1 MDYAAAA
8 ARLQDRIDQV
18 SRITEVPGEITRT
31 YLSPAMREANNLVC
45 EWMNG
50 AGFSGHV
57 DSAGNARGWFQGPEP
72 DSPVLLTGSHLDTVR
87 DAGRFDGPLGVLLPI
102 VAVEMLRKSGWQPP
116 FSILN
121 FGFADE
127 EGVRF
132 QIGCLGSKAVTGRLT
147 EADLAL
153 RDRDGRSLREVIEE
167 FSGAPLRLPEL
178 PSQLMGYIEVHIE
191 QGPEL
196 ARWGHPLAIVTG
208 INAQTRLRVNFRGE
222 AGHAGTVPMLARR
235 DAFAGLAEFAWFLER
250 YARTTRGLVA
260 TIGDVR
266 VRPGAGNV
274 IPAIAEFSIDVRH
287 ALRTQV
293 ESACSALEREA
304 RRICE
309 VRRLECEWA
318 EVDAMPAVEFSES
331 LTRTLCDAALASGY
345 PVMRLRSG
353 AGHDAMVLADV
364 CPAAMLFVRCRDGVS
379 HHPSEYV
386 SIQDMEAALKVYCEF
401 LRRLRP

>member
-8 ARLQDRIDQV
+8 ARLLDRIDQL

-45 EWMNG
+45 GWMNE
-50 AGFSGHV
+50 AGFSGEV
-57 DSAGNARGWFQGPEP
+57 DSAGNVRGWLQGPEP

-102 VAVEMLRKSGWQPP
+102 VAVEVLRESGWQPP

-147 EADLAL
+147 DADLAL
-153 RDRDGRSLREVIEE
+153 RGRDGRSLRQVMEE
-167 FSGAPLRLPEL
+167 FGGAPLRLPEL
-178 PSQLMGYIEVHIE
+178 PSRLMGYVEVHIE

-196 ARWGHPLAIVTG
+196 ERWGHPLAIVTG
-208 INAQTRLRVNFRGE
+208 INAQTRLRVIFRGE

-235 DAFAGLAEFAWFLER
+235 DAFAGLAEFACFVEH
-250 YARTTRGLVA
+250 YARATSGLVA
-260 TIGDVR
+260 TIGEVR

-274 IPAIAEFSIDVRH
+274 IPAIAEFSVDVRH
-287 ALRTQV
+287 ALRAQV
-293 ESACSALEREA
+293 ESACSEFEREA
-304 RRICE
+304 RKVCE
-309 VRRLECEWA
+309 ARRLEWEWA

-331 LTRTLCDAALASGY
+331 LTRTLCDATLASGY

-364 CPAAMLFVRCRDGVS
+364 CPTAMLFVRCRGGVS

-386 SIQDMEAALKVYCEF
+386 STQDMEAALKVYCGF